1 MTRAPVL
8 VLHGLG
14 RRAASMAPMARA
26 LERAG
31 FVPTLLPYPSTR
43 HTVGE
48 LLDRIVGPAVD
59 AALAGG
65 APVHFVTHSLGGV
78 LVRAEAARRFDAGEA
93 LPAGSRAVFL
103 APPFAGSEAADRLRE
118 LRAVRAVLGPVLHEL
133 GTDDAS
139 VPRALGPVRG
149 LEAGVI
155 AGTRRLVPFNR
166 LFAGANDG
174 LVSVDSATSEAGLAD
189 TLVLPAT
196 HALVMRHPV
205 VVRQTV
211 RFLVRGAFDHPLP
224 RR

>member
-1 MTRAPVL
+1 
-8 VLHGLG
+8 
-14 RRAASMAPMARA
+14 MAPLARA

-31 FVPTLLPYPSTR
+31 FAPRLLPYPSRR
-43 HTVGE
+43 HPVTE
-48 LLDRIVGPAVD
+48 LLDRIVSPAVD
-59 AALAGG
+59 AVLAGG

-78 LVRAEAARRFDAGEA
+78 LVRAEAARRHDAGSA

-155 AGTRRLVPFNR
+155 AGTRRLVPFDR
-166 LFAGANDG
+166 LFSGANDG
-174 LVSVDSATSEAGLAD
+174 LVSVESATSAAGLAD
-189 TLVLPAT
+189 TLVVPAT
-196 HALVMRHPV
+196 HALVMRHPL

-211 RFLVRGAFDHPLP
+211 RFLVRGRFDHPP
-224 RR
+224 PGR